1 MVIGLDF
8 NGTLMSYDYPYSIG
22 KDIGAVPVLK
32 RLLAKG
38 HEFVLMTSVSP
49 NEVGPAKQ
57 RFAEMLAWFVE
68 NDIPYIG
75 INENPRCNAIT
86 AKPRLDLIIDDHALG
101 VPLIHDDTLSPRPYV
116 GWKRIEKWFEDSG
129 ILDKQPIKK

>member
-49 NEVGPAKQ
+49 NEVGPARQ

-68 NDIPYIG
+68 NGIPYIG
-75 INENPRCNAIT
+75 INENPRCDAVT

-101 VPLIHDDTLSPRPYV
+101 IPLKIDETISNRAFVDWQRVEQMLEAR
-116 GWKRIEKWFEDSG
+116 RI
-129 ILDKQPIKK
+129 L

>member
-32 RLLAKG
+32 RLQDAG

-68 NDIPYIG
+68 NGIHYIG
-75 INENPRCNAIT
+75 INENPRCKAIV

-101 VPLIHDDTLSPRPYV
+101 VPLIHDDTISPRPYV
-116 GWKRIEKWFEDSG
+116 DWQRVKKWLEDSG
-129 ILDKQPIKK
+129 VLPKMP

>member
-49 NEVGPAKQ
+49 NEVGPARQ

-68 NDIPYIG
+68 NGIPYIG
-75 INENPRCNAIT
+75 INENPRCDAIT

-101 VPLIHDDTLSPRPYV
+101 IPLKIDETISNRAFVDWQRVEQMLEAR
-116 GWKRIEKWFEDSG
+116 RI
-129 ILDKQPIKK
+129 L

>member
-8 NGTLMSYDYPYSIG
+8 NGTLMSYDYPNSIG

-32 RLLAKG
+32 RLQEKG

-57 RFAEMLAWFVE
+57 RFAEMLAWFTL
-68 NDIPYIG
+68 NDINIIG
-75 INENPRCNAIT
+75 INENPRCDAIT

-101 VPLIHDDTLSPRPYV
+101 VPLIYNDTLSPRPYV
-116 GWKRIEKWFEDSG
+116 DWERVEKWFEDCG
-129 ILDKQPIKK
+129 ILDRR

>member
-49 NEVGPAKQ
+49 NEVGPARQ
-57 RFAEMLAWFVE
+57 RFAETLAWFVE
-68 NDIPYIG
+68 NGIPYIG
-75 INENPRCNAIT
+75 VNENPRCDAIT

-101 VPLIHDDTLSPRPYV
+101 IPLKIDETISNRAFVDWQRVEQMLEAR
-116 GWKRIEKWFEDSG
+116 RI
-129 ILDKQPIKK
+129 L

>member
-49 NEVGPAKQ
+49 NEAGPARQ

-68 NDIPYIG
+68 NGIPYIG
-75 INENPRCNAIT
+75 INENPRCDAVT

-101 VPLIHDDTLSPRPYV
+101 IPLKTDETISNRAFVDWQHVEQMLEAR
-116 GWKRIEKWFEDSG
+116 RI
-129 ILDKQPIKK
+129 L

>member
-49 NEVGPAKQ
+49 NEVGPARQ
-57 RFAEMLAWFVE
+57 RFAEMLAWFVQ
-68 NDIPYIG
+68 NGIPYIG
-75 INENPRCNAIT
+75 INENPRCDAIT

-101 VPLIHDDTLSPRPYV
+101 IPLKIDETISHRAFVDWQRVEQMLEAR
-116 GWKRIEKWFEDSG
+116 RI
-129 ILDKQPIKK
+129 L

>member
-8 NGTLMSYDYPYSIG
+8 NGTLMSSDYPYSIG

-38 HEFVLMTSVSP
+38 HESVLMTSVSP
-49 NEVGPAKQ
+49 NEVGPARQ

-68 NDIPYIG
+68 NGIPYIG
-75 INENPRCNAIT
+75 INENPRCDAIT

-101 VPLIHDDTLSPRPYV
+101 VPLKIDETISNRAFVDWERVEKMLEAR
-116 GWKRIEKWFEDSG
+116 RI
-129 ILDKQPIKK
+129 L

>member
-49 NEVGPAKQ
+49 NEVGPARQ

-68 NDIPYIG
+68 NGIPYIG
-75 INENPRCNAIT
+75 INENPRCDAIT

-101 VPLIHDDTLSPRPYV
+101 VPLKIDETISNRAFVDWQRVEQMLEAR
-116 GWKRIEKWFEDSG
+116 RI
-129 ILDKQPIKK
+129 L

>member
-49 NEVGPAKQ
+49 NEAGPARQ

-75 INENPRCNAIT
+75 INENPRCDAIT

-101 VPLIHDDTLSPRPYV
+101 IPLKIDETISSRAFVDWQRVEQMLEAR
-116 GWKRIEKWFEDSG
+116 RI
-129 ILDKQPIKK
+129 L

>member
-49 NEVGPAKQ
+49 NEVGPARQ
-57 RFAEMLAWFVE
+57 RFAEMLAWFVQ
-68 NDIPYIG
+68 NGIPYIG
-75 INENPRCNAIT
+75 INENPHCDAIT

-101 VPLIHDDTLSPRPYV
+101 IPLKTDETISNRAFVDWQCVEQMLEAR
-116 GWKRIEKWFEDSG
+116 RI
-129 ILDKQPIKK
+129 L